1 MIPRPPVP
9 SVPSLPH
16 HVGKSQRGPLVNQ
29 QQRPVRS
36 ACHRLSSF
44 AFAPIFAIACTFL
57 AGGAAAQLI
66 REDPKVEIVGH
77 RGASHEAPENTLSSV
92 KLSWQEN
99 ADATEIDVYLTADN
113 RVVLFHDKEMK
124 RTTGAP
130 GMIWEQTA
138 ETLAELEAGAWKH
151 ARWAGEP
158 IPFIEPV
165 IETIP
170 DHKRLFIEIKCGTE
184 IVPHLAAIIRDSGKR
199 PEQISIIS
207 FQYDVCVEM
216 KKALPEHQVYFL
228 SSFKEQPDGSLKPTI
243 EELIQRAQDG
253 GLDGLDLSHK
263 GLNSAHDVQ
272 KIKDAGLFIATWT
285 VNDPEVARR
294 MIEYG
299 VESITTDRPAGLRQ
313 DLSALGIVGGGG
325 Q

>member
-1 MIPRPPVP
+1 MIPRGLTPTFPP
-9 SVPSLPH
+9 LPRDGT
-16 HVGKSQRGPLVNQ
+16 GKLERGSIVNQ
-29 QQRPVRS
+29 QQPCAARTS
-36 ACHRLSSF
+36 HRRYSSF
-44 AFAPIFAIACTFL
+44 AFAPFVALVFILL

-66 REDPKVEIVGH
+66 REDPNVEIVGH

-92 KLSWQEN
+92 MLSWQEN

-130 GMIWEQTA
+130 GMIWEQTT
-138 ETLAELEAGAWKH
+138 ESLAALEAGAWKH

-165 IETIP
+165 IESIP

-184 IVPHLAAIIRDSGKR
+184 IVPHLVPIIRESGKR

-228 SSFKEQPDGSLKPTI
+228 SSFKEQPDGTLKPTI
-243 EELIQRAQDG
+243 DELIQRAKDG
-253 GLDGLDLSHK
+253 NLDGLDLSFK
-263 GLNSAHDVQ
+263 GLNSAEDVQ
-272 KIKDAGLFIATWT
+272 KIKDAGLFVATWT

-313 DLSALGIVGGGG
+313 DLSAAGS
-325 Q
+325 